1 MALAETTQD
10 IHKGLVCVLFTLSLH
25 MIQSVSI
32 FVRVLDFIFLLFHKN
47 KKKLIDGLI
56 FII

>member
-1 MALAETTQD
+1 MALAETTQN
-10 IHKGLVCVLFTLSLH
+10 IHKGLVFFTLSLH

-32 FVRVLDFIFLLFHKN
+32 FVRVLDFIFLLFRKN